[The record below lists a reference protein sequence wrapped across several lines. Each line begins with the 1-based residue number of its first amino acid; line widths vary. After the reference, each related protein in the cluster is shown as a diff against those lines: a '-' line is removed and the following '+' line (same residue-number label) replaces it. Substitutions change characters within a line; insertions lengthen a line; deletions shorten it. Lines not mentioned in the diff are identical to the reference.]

1 MKRYPFEHRIQKP
14 FKYTPAAATNVAAT
28 IQRARKAIELAERPA
43 TDNVRPL
50 ARKERQAA

>member
-1 MKRYPFEHRIQKP
+1 MKKYPFESRIIRT
-14 FKYTPAAATNVAAT
+14 FKYVPASQTNVAAT